1 LPIRPDQPGPRAE
14 DRSQTAATIERSDL
28 SPAMVARTAMGGVLM
43 GIANLIPGVSGGTMI
58 LAMGLY
64 ERFIEAVAD
73 LTAFRFKLREIVFL
87 GILGAFAAG
96 SIAML
101 SGVILYLLFAQSALM
116 FALFIG
122 LTLGGTPAL
131 LRMMGRPSVSAIAG
145 AVIAFALMAAVAS
158 GQGGAALPRNT
169 TMDVVAGLVG
179 STTMVLPGISGS
191 YMLLVMNQYDRVL
204 GAVDDL
210 RQGIWSAWSI
220 IIPVGIGAVIG
231 IVGLS
236 NLLKVLLRRYEKATL
251 GFLLG
256 LLLGSVLGLWPFGRA
271 PTEKI
276 LEKRNDVELRAYAQS
291 RGMAGADDLEA
302 TALVEHVL
310 LGWDLMQKPPERVA
324 HTYPDRE
331 LRRFAEH
338 ENINGLDELKGL
350 DLAKQ
355 IVSRWA
361 VERKPGTSAGEMMLA
376 LAAAVVGFLVTT
388 LLGRMSG
395 TR

>member
-1 LPIRPDQPGPRAE
+1 MPIGPDQPGPRAE
-14 DRSQTAATIERSDL
+14 DRSQTAATIQRSDL

-43 GIANLIPGVSGGTMI
+43 GMANLIPGVSGGTMI

-87 GILGAFAAG
+87 GILGVFAAG
-96 SIAML
+96 SITML

-131 LRMMGRPSVSAIAG
+131 LWMIGRPSVSAVAG
-145 AVIAFALMAAVAS
+145 TVVAFALMAAVAS

-169 TMDVVAGLVG
+169 MMDVVAGLVG

-220 IIPVGIGAVIG
+220 IVPVGIGAVIG

-256 LLLGSVLGLWPFGRA
+256 LLLGSVLGLWPFGRKRI
-271 PTEKI
+271 EKI
-276 LEKRNDVELRAYAQS
+276 LEKRSNAELRAYAQS
-291 RGMAGADDLEA
+291 WGMAGTDNLET
-302 TALVEHVL
+302 TALVEHIL
-310 LGWDLMQKPPERVA
+310 LGWDLMLKPPERVA
-324 HTYPDRE
+324 HKYPDRK

-355 IVSRWA
+355 IVSRWGG
-361 VERKPGTSAGEMMLA
+361 EREPGTSAGEMVLA
-376 LAAAVVGFLVTT
+376 LAAAVAGFLVTM
-388 LLGRMSG
+388 LLGRMSR